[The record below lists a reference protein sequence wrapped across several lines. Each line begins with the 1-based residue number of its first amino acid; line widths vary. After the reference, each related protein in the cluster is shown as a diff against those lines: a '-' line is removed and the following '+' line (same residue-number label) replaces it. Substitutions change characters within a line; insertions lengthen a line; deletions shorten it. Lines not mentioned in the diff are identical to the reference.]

1 MNKTDIAVAV
11 YDTHLQAATAVKTLQ
26 RAGFEMTKIS
36 ITGPHCPA
44 EERFFSYFNTSE
56 RVSFFG
62 KLGAFR
68 GGLEGAVFA
77 VRPARSLA
85 SSGDWDPEGYGAAL
99 RKALKANKFLLVVH
113 GDVQELTRAHE
124 VLDDMSL
131 VSFDA
136 HRIPDAPFNSLARG
150 SAQDAL
156 ATTA

>member
-1 MNKTDIAVAV
+1 MNKTDIAIAV

-36 ITGPHCPA
+36 ITGPHFHA
-44 EERFFSYFNTSE
+44 EERFFSYFNTGE

-77 VRPARSLA
+77 
-85 SSGDWDPEGYGAAL
+85 GAAG
-99 RKALKANKFLLVVH
+99 AF
-113 GDVQELTRAHE
+113 
-124 VLDDMSL
+124 
-131 VSFDA
+131 
-136 HRIPDAPFNSLARG
+136 
-150 SAQDAL
+150 AL